1 MREDAPPDLETP
13 ANTQGNDEPEA
24 PAGATAVGPNRTRR
38 FLHGLRELMVV
49 VVIAL
54 VASALL
60 RAFVLQ
66 AFFVPSGSM
75 LPEIHKD
82 DRILVSRINTLE
94 RGEVVV
100 FKDPGNWLDAVE
112 QPPPPTGLRKA
123 LEWVGVLPASGHEHL
138 VKRVIGLE
146 GDRVI
151 CCERGKIV
159 INGVGIDESS
169 YLFHGKGPAD
179 DQSYDVVVPTDRVFV
194 LGDHRYKSGDS
205 SYHLSDGTGFVAEDQ
220 VVGRAFSV
228 IWPVENAHLIRI
240 PSAFDEV
247 PAGQVP
253 PEEAVIKSG
262 RRTQR

>member
-1 MREDAPPDLETP
+1 MREDASPDVGTS
-13 ANTQGNDEPEA
+13 AATSGNDETD
-24 PAGATAVGPNRTRR
+24 PATGATAVEPTRGR
-38 FLHGLRELMVV
+38 RLLHGLRELVVV

-75 LPEIHKD
+75 LPEIHQD
-82 DRILVSRINTLE
+82 DRILVSRVNTLE

-100 FKDPGNWLDAVE
+100 FKDPGNWLDTVE
-112 QPPPPTGLRKA
+112 QPPPPTGVRKA

-151 CCERGKIV
+151 CCEGDKLV
-159 INGVGIDESS
+159 INGMSIDESS
-169 YLFHGKGPAD
+169 YLFQGNRPAD
-179 DQSYDVVVPTDRVFV
+179 DQTYDVVVPKDHVFL
-194 LGDHRYKSGDS
+194 LGDHRFKSGDS
-205 SYHLSDGTGFVAEDQ
+205 AYHLSDGTAFVDEDR

-228 IWPVENAHLIRI
+228 VWPVGNAHLIRI
-240 PSAFDEV
+240 PSALDEV
-247 PAGQVP
+247 PAGQDP
-253 PEEAVIKSG
+253 PEKAVIKSG
-262 RRTQR
+262 RRPPH